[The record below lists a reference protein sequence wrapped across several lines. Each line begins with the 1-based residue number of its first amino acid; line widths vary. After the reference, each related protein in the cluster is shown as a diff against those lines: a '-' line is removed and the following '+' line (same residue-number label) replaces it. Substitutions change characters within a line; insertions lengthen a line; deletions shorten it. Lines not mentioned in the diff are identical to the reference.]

1 MLTYHATSDISTDIT
16 LHTRLPILQT
26 QCIHSRIH
34 PKKTSKQGIVMHF
47 DQLLPYCVV
56 GRYHDRPG
64 TILPLTAN
72 QTLFQYK
79 PIAIFTCIFKLF
91 CPLRTHC
98 SSLHL
103 PQLAQH
109 IISNL
114 SLNVNH
120 LRGDFYLLIAS
131 MLHSTASGHQIRA
144 VAKGVSN
151 NIAFARHVD
160 NFKVELATKV
170 QRSNLA
176 P

>member
-1 MLTYHATSDISTDIT
+1 MA
-16 LHTRLPILQT
+16 
-26 QCIHSRIH
+26 
-34 PKKTSKQGIVMHF
+34 SKRGIVMHF

-72 QTLFQYK
+72 QTVFQYK
-79 PIAIFTCIFKLF
+79 PIAIFTCIVKPF
-91 CPLRTHC
+91 CPLRTRS
-98 SSLHL
+98 SSLHS

-114 SLNVNH
+114 SLNINH
-120 LRGDFYLLIAS
+120 LRGDCYLLITS
-131 MLHSTASGHQIRA
+131 MLHSTASGHHIRA
-144 VAKGVSN
+144 AAKGVSN

-176 P
+176 S

>member
-1 MLTYHATSDISTDIT
+1 MA
-16 LHTRLPILQT
+16 
-26 QCIHSRIH
+26 
-34 PKKTSKQGIVMHF
+34 SKRGIVMHF
-47 DQLLPYCVV
+47 DQLLPKCVI
-56 GRYHDRPG
+56 GRYHNRPS
-64 TILPLTAN
+64 TILPQTAN
-72 QTLFQYK
+72 QTVSQYK
-79 PIAIFTCIFKLF
+79 LIAIFTCIFKPF
-91 CPLRTHC
+91 CPLRTRR
-98 SSLHL
+98 SSLHS

-120 LRGDFYLLIAS
+120 LRGDCYLLIAS

-144 VAKGVSN
+144 AAKGVSN

-176 P
+176 S